1 MRPSC
6 ARILRLSMRRAWGM
20 PGADAPAASHANKK
34 AYELVTT
41 GKPDDPAFPHAVVLT
56 VSFVISPVIGLC
68 CHRRFAC
75 AKLDASVE
83 ASGPHDFAVRVRHRS
98 SAVLTIASIAS
109 RPASVTIASA
119 PWWDETAR
127 LGRCFASARNPFIFP
142 IGAGQLFCPSRHRAL
157 WRGR

>member
-1 MRPSC
+1 MQS
-6 ARILRLSMRRAWGM
+6 
-20 PGADAPAASHANKK
+20 KK

-75 AKLDASVE
+75 TKLDASVE
-83 ASGPHDFAVRVRHRS
+83 ASGPHDFAVRVQHRS

-119 PWWDETAR
+119 PRWDETAR
-127 LGRCFASARNPFIFP
+127 LGRCFASARNPFIFL
-142 IGAGQLFCPSRHRAL
+142 IGAGQ
-157 WRGR
+157 